1 MARLQKE
8 ELDRINVNRHL
19 HETVSI
25 NYIQKDH
32 WYFN

>member
-1 MARLQKE
+1 MARLQK

-19 HETVSI
+19 HETVSM

-32 WYFN
+32 